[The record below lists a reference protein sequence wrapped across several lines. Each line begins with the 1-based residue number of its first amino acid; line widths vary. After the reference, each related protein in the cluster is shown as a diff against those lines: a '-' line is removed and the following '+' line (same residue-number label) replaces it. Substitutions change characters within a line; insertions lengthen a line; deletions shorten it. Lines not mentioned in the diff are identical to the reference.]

1 MADRLCEEIIINV
14 LQRLPIKILLRCTAV
29 CKSWYSLIT
38 TPQFISSH
46 LHFAV
51 SGGNKSPFLFIRR
64 CLENSERY
72 DFILDNNDSIT
83 PHSSLEFPFR
93 SINPFFTIVGACNG
107 LICLSDDRMY
117 YTPTIIL
124 WNPLLKKSV
133 LLPKPD
139 PIHNFC
145 GTFSQSLGFGF
156 DLISTDYK
164 VVRIAYADH
173 ISVRRPLVELYEL
186 STHEW
191 RDLSFLALDH
201 VIYSKSRSAYV
212 NGATHWVTRHVDSY
226 DLVLSFHMSNEVFSE
241 VLLPCSLTDDD
252 LAVVKDL
259 LVLNDSLALILS
271 SMSSFCVWVMKEY
284 GVRESWSKHLSFD
297 LRSLGERLV
306 RPLWVR
312 KGGGI
317 LAVLEDGRLI
327 CCNLGEGKEKDEE
340 IIKDIGVGRSRSED
354 YRRSIHVDSHV
365 ESLVLLEKGI
375 LTSAKLSTLKVMEI
389 DWGKRG

>member
-1 MADRLCEEIIINV
+1 MSDHICEEIIINV
-14 LQRLPIKILLRCTAV
+14 LRRLPIKFLLRCTAV
-29 CKSWYSLIT
+29 CKSW
-38 TPQFISSH
+38 
-46 LHFAV
+46 
-51 SGGNKSPFLFIRR
+51 R

-72 DFILDNNDSIT
+72 DFVLDNNDSVT
-83 PHSSLEFPFR
+83 PHSCLEFPFT

-107 LICLSDDRMY
+107 LICLSDDRVY

-124 WNPLLKKSV
+124 WNPLLRKSV

-139 PIHNFC
+139 PIHSCC

-156 DLISTDYK
+156 DPVSTDYK
-164 VVRIAYADH
+164 VIRIAYADH

-186 STHEW
+186 SNHEW
-191 RDLSFLALDH
+191 RDLSYLALDH

-212 NGATHWVTRHVDSY
+212 NGATHWVARHGDSY
-226 DLVLSFHMSNEVFSE
+226 DLVLSFHMSNEVFRDI
-241 VLLPCSLTDDD
+241 LLPCSLTDDD
-252 LAVVKDL
+252 LVGGKDL

-271 SMSSFCVWVMKEY
+271 SVSGGEPSFCVWVMKEY

-317 LAVLEDGRLI
+317 LAVSEAGRLI
-327 CCNLGEGKEKDEE
+327 CFNHDGGKEKDEE
-340 IIKDIGVGRSRSED
+340 IIKDIGVGGSRPEY
-354 YRRSIHVDSHV
+354 YRRSIHVDSYT

-375 LTSAKLSTLKVMEI
+375 YSSYALTTAKLSTLL
-389 DWGKRG
+389 RS